1 MKFYV
6 FIMHMKPVKKNEK
19 KFGGGSK
26 NFFFRPKILDP
37 PKKSF
42 GRKEKNQTLH
52 VSNFNEIPPGVPK
65 LQPIEIWDLMMTKN
79 VIIAAGGR
87 TGGAKSTKFW
97 LIKLMDGVKLTTQS
111 KKF

>member
-26 NFFFRPKILDP
+26 FFFVPKFWT
-37 PKKSF
+37 PKKYI
-42 GRKEKNQTLH
+42 GRKEKNQTSH

-65 LQPIEIWDLMMTKN
+65 LQPIEI
-79 VIIAAGGR
+79 
-87 TGGAKSTKFW
+87 
-97 LIKLMDGVKLTTQS
+97 
-111 KKF
+111 

>member
-1 MKFYV
+1 MKLYV
-6 FIMHMKPVKKNEK
+6 FIMHMKPVKKNK
-19 KFGGGSK
+19 KEFGGGQK
-26 NFFFRPKILDP
+26 NVFRPKILD